1 MDEAAFTALL
11 QSNQEQAAAMVEMAR
26 VFKEKLTKEEKK
38 DKFGDASKVVRQP
51 EVFNPKNQE
60 EEIALWQDWK
70 LGFRSWLF
78 FAQEDFRGDL
88 DGAERAVQPMAFEDM
103 TLEQHT
109 RPEKPHSILI
119 GLLRGRPLKILRA
132 IEDGNGLEAWR
143 ELNKQL
149 APRTRSRSI
158 ALLQAFLSHLQ
169 FTKDKTV
176 LEQVLGLERLADEYH
191 SAAEEEISDNKK
203 LSVLLRVVHPAL
215 RQHLQLSMDE
225 SATYAT
231 TREKVVNYERTT

>member
-1 MDEAAFTALL
+1 
-11 QSNQEQAAAMVEMAR
+11 MVEMAR
-26 VFKEKLTKEEKK
+26 VIKEKLTKEEKK

-78 FAQEDFRGDL
+78 FAQEDFRSDL

-109 RPEKPHSILI
+109 RSEKLHSILI
-119 GLLRGRPLKILRA
+119 GLLRERPLKILRA

-143 ELNKQL
+143 AEQAVGTEN
-149 APRTRSRSI
+149 TFEEHCI
-158 ALLQAFLSHLQ
+158 ASG
-169 FTKDKTV
+169 V
-176 LEQVLGLERLADEYH
+176 LVPPAVHQGQD
-191 SAAEEEISDNKK
+191 SAGAG
-203 LSVLLRVVHPAL
+203 AW
-215 RQHLQLSMDE
+215 
-225 SATYAT
+225 A
-231 TREKVVNYERTT
+231 